1 MSQEPKPLIYIVD
14 DDEAVR
20 GALEFLM
27 RSQGYKVASFDSA
40 QSFLDGRD
48 ITSSAVAVFDIR
60 MPGMSGL
67 ELFDRLIEEEHLLPV
82 IFITGHGDVPMAVQ
96 AIKKGAVDFIQK
108 PFDNNEL
115 LELISQASANLR
127 LSHEKEL
134 QRSDALERIASLTE
148 RERQVMEL
156 VVEGN
161 ANKVIAFDLDV
172 SQRTI
177 EIHRSNVM
185 QKMGCRSLA
194 QLVKTVLFARA
205 EV

>member
-1 MSQEPKPLIYIVD
+1 MTQEQKPLIYVVD
-14 DDEAVR
+14 DDDAVR
-20 GALEFLM
+20 GALDFLM
-27 RSQGYKVASFDSA
+27 RSRGYKVVSFSSG
-40 QSFLDGRD
+40 QKFLDGRD
-48 ITSSAVAVFDIR
+48 KTKSAVAIFDIR
-60 MPGMSGL
+60 MPGMSGT
-67 ELFDRLIEEEHLLPV
+67 ELFDKLLAEGDLLPV

-115 LELISQASANLR
+115 LELVDQASVNLQLNR
-127 LSHEKEL
+127 EKDQL
-134 QRSDALERIASLTE
+134 RGDAIERMESLTE

-194 QLVKTVLFARA
+194 QLVKMVLLARA